1 MSGGNE
7 IETFRRFFAN
17 METGDL
23 MKCFLESME
32 GKPTPI
38 KLKILNA
45 TLKNFDNLYRE
56 KSKKVKEDVRYRMLG
71 AMDYLLSREEERK
84 AEREVEIHHEMKLRG
99 LRRGAEKRLKAIKIA
114 EMNKLVE
121 EKAEEEAQEAATQAV
136 AQAAQEA
143 AQAVAQAAT
152 QEAAQAVAQAAAPST
167 GPEQEEGTTGC
178 YGIQCPFMGG
188 NKSRKTRRIRKT
200 KKYKKRKTRKTT
212 KKRKTRKTTKKHK
225 TKGGKKNKRKKKQ
238 TRKR

>member
-121 EKAEEEAQEAATQAV
+121 EKAEEEEAQEAATQAV
-136 AQAAQEA
+136 AQA
-143 AQAVAQAAT
+143 VA

-200 KKYKKRKTRKTT
+200 KKYKKRKTRKNT
-212 KKRKTRKTTKKHK
+212 KKRKTNQKRKTR
-225 TKGGKKNKRKKKQ
+225 GGKKNKRKKKQ